1 MSDIPRSERPA
12 MIRERLCHALD
23 VRHIDVRDDSH
34 LHAGHAGAKAGGGHY
49 HVQVISD
56 DFTGQARLQ
65 RHRLVYDA
73 MGDAIRDDC
82 IHALSIEALTPA
94 EAEPPKPTASE

>member
-1 MSDIPRSERPA
+1 VLHVE
-12 MIRERLCHALD
+12 
-23 VRHIDVRDDSH
+23 VRDDSH
-34 LHAGHAGAKAGGGHY
+34 LHAGHAGARAGGGHY

-56 DFTGQARLQ
+56 DFAGRGRLQ
-65 RHRLVYDA
+65 RHRLIYDA

-94 EAEPPKPTASE
+94 EAERPQTNRQ